1 MPAFCIERLVQFRD
15 GSHLRIELPPL
26 EFRLKTGSHENSVP
40 QTKILLAET
49 SQINFSEIPALNRV
63 KRIKIA
69 LQALRDEDFATR
81 EAAAL
86 TLTKFGSGFREM
98 LQGKFDQAFDP
109 EIRWRLRRV
118 LEHLPINARD
128 EFDHVRLQNKYL
140 RGEFEPW
147 HIIVNYRDTNITL
160 NRSTVSSISIPPP
173 TNKHARHVQT
183 VNNPS
188 SDLIPLVCRKIDFE
202 RNPSGK
208 ILRAGENIQ
217 QAFINWGLTLS
228 SSVETSFV
236 SVNRYDIDGAGGG
249 KAAATHDPL
258 YEGSITI
265 RFCVPGYPSRKSGV
279 SFMGCWLGIVKPG
292 GTSMVAYDAYGSEIG
307 RAVSGEGESQF
318 LGVKSNVPI
327 ARVEIVPNPAIDSNF
342 ALDDLL
348 YDAPTPLM
356 DAQHPSHFSISL
368 RDGNRLNCRA
378 IIPQKH
384 PKTGE
389 STILARPGAA
399 FTKEIPIPLREIR
412 ILVPPSGKRHTPEPG
427 KPNIWA
433 LLNDGSQLSLLAPE
447 NKALITLLGELP
459 AKKLQICSLWTAP
472 RKPQDP
478 PDNLDIPRHGAA
490 IIIRNDPLY
499 LTSFT
504 LGDDKFSGIR
514 ADGST
519 INYSYNRLP
528 SIWIKKP
535 SGLPASIGRIELTD
549 GQRINFGKECLF
561 SSCSLQ
567 EKGITIKI
575 RTTGNSA
582 PQESRSINLDF
593 QYVRSVQFH

>member
-1 MPAFCIERLVQFRD
+1 MKLEDTAKVYSVGYGLEDVKVEF
-15 GSHLRIELPPL
+15 SHD
-26 EFRLKTGSHENSVP
+26 LK
-40 QTKILLAET
+40 
-49 SQINFSEIPALNRV
+49 INFSEIPALNRV
-63 KRIKIA
+63 ERIKIA

-147 HIIVNYRDTNITL
+147 QIIVNYRDTNITL
-160 NRSTVSSISIPPP
+160 NRSTVRSISKPPRI
-173 TNKHARHVQT
+173 NKHARHVQT
-183 VNNPS
+183 VKNPS
-188 SDLIPLVCRKIDFE
+188 SDLIPLLCRKIDFE
-202 RNPSGK
+202 SNPSGE

-292 GTSMVAYDAYGSEIG
+292 GTSMIAYDANGSEIG
-307 RAVSGEGESQF
+307 RAVSGAGESQF
-318 LGVKSNVPI
+318 LGVKSTVPI

-342 ALDDLL
+342 ALDDLVF
-348 YDAPTPLM
+348 DTPTPLM
-356 DAQHPSHFSISL
+356 DALHPSHFSISL
-368 RDGNRLNCRA
+368 RDGNRLNCRT

-384 PKTGE
+384 SKSGE
-389 STILARPGAA
+389 R
-399 FTKEIPIPLREIR
+399 
-412 ILVPPSGKRHTPEPG
+412 
-427 KPNIWA
+427 
-433 LLNDGSQLSLLAPE
+433 
-447 NKALITLLGELP
+447 
-459 AKKLQICSLWTAP
+459 
-472 RKPQDP
+472 
-478 PDNLDIPRHGAA
+478 
-490 IIIRNDPLY
+490 
-499 LTSFT
+499 
-504 LGDDKFSGIR
+504 
-514 ADGST
+514 
-519 INYSYNRLP
+519 
-528 SIWIKKP
+528 
-535 SGLPASIGRIELTD
+535 
-549 GQRINFGKECLF
+549 
-561 SSCSLQ
+561 
-567 EKGITIKI
+567 TIK
-575 RTTGNSA
+575 
-582 PQESRSINLDF
+582 
-593 QYVRSVQFH
+593 